1 MAKISKKEINNT
13 VTEAVDSALEKL
25 KISSPSRK
33 TKKVL
38 GKVSKK
44 VSSQLKKEVKKQN
57 KKIAKADKKTKKIA
71 SSKKV
76 KTPKTKVNDAI

>member
-1 MAKISKKEINNT
+1 MAKISKKEINQT
-13 VTEAVDSALEKL
+13 VTEAVGSALEKL
-25 KISSPSRK
+25 KISSPSNK

-57 KKIAKADKKTKKIA
+57 KKIAKAVKKTKKIA

-76 KTPKTKVNDAI
+76 KTPKTKVNNAI

>member
-1 MAKISKKEINNT
+1 MAKISKKEINHT
-13 VTEAVDSALEKL
+13 VTQAVDSALEKL
-25 KISSPSRK
+25 KISSPSKK

-57 KKIAKADKKTKKIA
+57 KKRAQEDKKTKKMA
-71 SSKKV
+71 SSKKA
-76 KTPKTKVNDAI
+76 KTPKTKVNDSI